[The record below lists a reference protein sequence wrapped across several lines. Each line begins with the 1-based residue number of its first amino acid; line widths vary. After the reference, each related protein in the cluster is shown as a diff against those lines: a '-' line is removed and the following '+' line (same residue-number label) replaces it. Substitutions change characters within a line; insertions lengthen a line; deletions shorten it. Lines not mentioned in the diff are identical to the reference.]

1 MRRALSLARRGLG
14 RTSPNPAVGSVV
26 VSGEQVVGEGWHQ
39 RAGEPHAEVIAIE
52 RAGPKA
58 RGATLY
64 ATLEPCVHVGRTPP
78 CVDAILAAGVSRV
91 VVATRDPDPRVDGRG
106 IARLQQAGVELTEGV
121 LEEDAR
127 ALNRAFFKHLR
138 TRLPWVLL
146 KLALSLD
153 GRVTAPGRRYLTGP
167 EARRQVHRLRDQ
179 SDAVLVGIGTVLADD
194 PQLTV
199 RDVRGRDPLRVV
211 LDAGARTPPA
221 ARVIGNDGRA
231 VVFVGE
237 GADAGCVRGLRDA
250 GARVVE
256 IPRADRGVDLRAAL
270 GWLDKHD
277 VLSVLLEA
285 GPTVATAM
293 LRAALVDEALF
304 LYAPLVVG
312 DAGLPALGG
321 TIEAIALRQ
330 SRVFRLGDDVA
341 VQGLV
346 PPD

>member
-14 RTSPNPAVGSVV
+14 RTSPNPTVGSVV
-26 VSGEQVVGEGWHQ
+26 VRDDQIVGEGWHQ
-39 RAGEPHAEVIAIE
+39 RAGEPHAEIIAIE
-52 RAGPKA
+52 RAGHAA

-64 ATLEPCVHVGRTPP
+64 ATLEPCAHVGRTPP

-106 IARLQQAGVELTEGV
+106 IAQLQAAGVELTEGV
-121 LEEDAR
+121 LGEESR
-127 ALNRAFFKHLR
+127 ALNRPFFKHVR
-138 TRLPWVLL
+138 ARLPWVTL

-153 GRVTAPGRRYLTGP
+153 GRVTAPGRRYLTGAA
-167 EARRQVHRLRDQ
+167 ARRHVHRMRDH

-199 RDVRGRDPLRVV
+199 RDVRGRDPLRIV
-211 LDAGARTPPA
+211 LDAEARTPSA

-231 VVFVGE
+231 VVFVRE
-237 GADAGCVRGLRDA
+237 GADGGRTRALRDA

-256 IPRADRGVDLRAAL
+256 IPRADGGVDIRAAL
-270 GWLDKHD
+270 AWLDAHD
-277 VLSVLLEA
+277 VRSVLVEA
-285 GPTVATAM
+285 GPTLAAAL
-293 LRAALVDEALF
+293 LRAAFVDEALF

-321 TIEAIALRQ
+321 KLDAIALRE